1 MKAPVEFKSSVDRL
15 VVLGDVVFL
24 GGDGCVGGTF
34 DMPRAEGTQGGE
46 LAPASE
52 RRRPHTR
59 LLAAW
64 LRILKNQQLTQDC
77 LSHRLT

>member
-1 MKAPVEFKSSVDRL
+1 MYTYVIQSQLVSTQFMDFGKDPQQLFLECAAQPSAKSFKILYES
-15 VVLGDVVFL
+15 
-24 GGDGCVGGTF
+24 
-34 DMPRAEGTQGGE
+34 TQM
-46 LAPASE
+46 
-52 RRRPHTR
+52 R